1 MCLYYG
7 GSGKTVVSDLVYFK
21 SFGKKKNDNKS
32 ARSVIIINAV

>member
-21 SFGKKKNDNKS
+21 SFGKKKM
-32 ARSVIIINAV
+32 IIKVRVR